1 MKALGVFASALLA
14 STLLISAPFQASAQE
29 GAPKAEAKEKGKA
42 KAEGKEKAKSDRYP
56 FSGKVKSS
64 DKVAMTITLEGKEKE
79 RVVAVTSETKISK
92 DGKPATFGDITVGET
107 IRGQVKKDDAGKEH
121 AVSVLIGAAPAKKEG
136 EKKAEKKGEKKD
148 GEKKE
153 EKK

>member
-1 MKALGVFASALLA
+1 MKALGVFATALLA

-42 KAEGKEKAKSDRYP
+42 KAEGKEKAKADRYP
-56 FSGKVKSS
+56 FTGKVKAA
-64 DKVAMTITLEGKEKE
+64 DKNAMTVTLEGKTKE
-79 RVVAVTSETKISK
+79 RVIAVTSETKITK
-92 DGKPATFGDITVGET
+92 DGKPATFGDIAAGET
-107 IRGQVKKDDAGKEH
+107 IRGTVKKDAEGKEH
-121 AVSVLIGAAPAKKEG
+121 AASVLIGAAPAKKS
-136 EKKAEKKGEKKD
+136 EKKE

>member
-1 MKALGVFASALLA
+1 MKALGVFATALLA

-29 GAPKAEAKEKGKA
+29 GAPKAETKEKA
-42 KAEGKEKAKSDRYP
+42 KGEGKEKPKSDRYP
-56 FSGKVKSS
+56 FSGKVKAA
-64 DKVAMTITLEGKEKE
+64 DKTAMTVTLEGKTKE

-92 DGKPATFGDITVGET
+92 DGKPATFGDIAVGET
-107 IRGQVKKDDAGKEH
+107 IRGTVKKDAEGKEH
-121 AVSVLIGAAPAKKEG
+121 AATVLIGAPPAKKEG
-136 EKKAEKKGEKKD
+136 EKKAEKKE